1 MFLSNL
7 FVVFE
12 CVWISVHYLE
22 DISIGKNG
30 EDVENKPNNP
40 LVKHEQSYRDDSAM
54 TIRGSMGRKGALL
67 YTDGQFGLPVVS
79 PNEVGQSSNRFVLK
93 DFGTVS
99 LKLYTLTLP
108 EKR

>member
-1 MFLSNL
+1 MFPSNL

-22 DISIGKNG
+22 DISKGKNG

-40 LVKHEQSYRDDSAM
+40 FVKHYREDSAM

-67 YTDGQFGLPVVS
+67 YTDGQFCLPVIS